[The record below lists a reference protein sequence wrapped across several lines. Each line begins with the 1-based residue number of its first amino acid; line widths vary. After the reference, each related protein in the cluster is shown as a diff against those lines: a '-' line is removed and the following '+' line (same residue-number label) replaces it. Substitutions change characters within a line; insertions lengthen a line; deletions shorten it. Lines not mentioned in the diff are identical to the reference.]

1 MTTWVFNASPLIL
14 LGKINRLDLIEKLCP
29 SFLIP
34 TAVSLEILAG
44 PDYDAAKIWI
54 QNPAISARVVPD
66 QPIPTEI
73 NAWDLG
79 AGETAVISFASS
91 LARLNPRRSRRPQ
104 LRRSIPTADDWHSR
118 NPPQGQSGGIC
129 PADPTGD
136 RAPHDCRFPPLPG
149 GHSNGTQSRWRNP
162 LRPVALSI
170 PEVGT
175 RK

>member
-1 MTTWVFNASPLIL
+1 VTTWVFNASPLIL

-91 LARLNPRRSRRPQ
+91 LASSVCILDDLAARNCAEVFQLPTIGTLGILLKAKAAGFVPQIQPEIELLMTAGSLLSPAVIQTTLNLAGETP
-104 LRRSIPTADDWHSR
+104 
-118 NPPQGQSGGIC
+118 
-129 PADPTGD
+129 
-136 RAPHDCRFPPLPG
+136 
-149 GHSNGTQSRWRNP
+149 
-162 LRPVALSI
+162 
-170 PEVGT
+170 
-175 RK
+175 